1 MVRLR
6 RFSSDAQ
13 LLASTDSDPEAFA
26 RFYERHE
33 VLVVA
38 YLMRRVRDPE
48 TAADLTAEVFAAAL
62 ESASRYRPV
71 GDTAVPWLLAIAH
84 NTLVS
89 SLRHGRVEEAARHR
103 VGMLEVVTL
112 GAESVR
118 RIEQTVA
125 GDAWVHDLLARL
137 PEEQRAAVRARIL
150 DERSYEEIAAEL
162 EISSLV
168 ARKRVSRGLARLRN
182 ELERRP

>member
-1 MVRLR
+1 
-6 RFSSDAQ
+6 
-13 LLASTDSDPEAFA
+13 
-26 RFYERHE
+26 
-33 VLVVA
+33 
-38 YLMRRVRDPE
+38 
-48 TAADLTAEVFAAAL
+48 
-62 ESASRYRPV
+62 
-71 GDTAVPWLLAIAH
+71 
-84 NTLVS
+84 
-89 SLRHGRVEEAARHR
+89 
-103 VGMLEVVTL
+103 MLEVVTL

-118 RIEQTVA
+118 RIEQTVT

-182 ELERRP
+182 ELEKRP